1 MPVQVSGKEMLIFP
15 DPRVVRVRLLGTLE
29 DLASLRFS
37 VYGFGFRV

>member
-1 MPVQVSGKEMLIFP
+1 MQVSSKEMLVFA
-15 DPRVVRVRLLGTLE
+15 DPRVVRVRLLGALE